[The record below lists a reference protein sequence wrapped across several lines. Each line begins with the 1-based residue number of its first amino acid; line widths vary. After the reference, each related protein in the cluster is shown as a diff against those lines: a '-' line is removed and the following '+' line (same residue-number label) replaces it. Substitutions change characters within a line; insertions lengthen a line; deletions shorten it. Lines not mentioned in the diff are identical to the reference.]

1 MKQRIFAVI
10 LAIAILPLQLQAEEE
25 TEMNDIKDVIE
36 QFKKSGDQ
44 QNPEL
49 AEKSLHEE
57 SRIFYIGKDGVVV
70 TRKEGYLRALESK
83 VIGGTER
90 EMSVERIE
98 ITGAVATAHVQFSS
112 NEALFDQFV
121 NLVKSESGWQ
131 IVNIVLNFQ
140 PKG

>member
-1 MKQRIFAVI
+1 
-10 LAIAILPLQLQAEEE
+10 
-25 TEMNDIKDVIE
+25 MNDIKDVIE